1 MATSRKGEEKG
12 TAMVETKVEPRGT
25 EFSYA
30 SFMSAAA
37 APADAVVAPS
47 RVTARGGQH
56 GAFATSVMPDT
67 HARNPLARKRS
78 AWTTVQKEEDGEE
91 ARESHKAYAQWRN
104 ERRQV

>member
-1 MATSRKGEEKG
+1 MRKRKEKIWNVECKKRNRMA
-12 TAMVETKVEPRGT
+12 
-25 EFSYA
+25 YA
-30 SFMSAAA
+30 
-37 APADAVVAPS
+37 
-47 RVTARGGQH
+47 R